1 MAREGSLKGRRPR
14 RFFVIPLLACTGVAL
29 AITAAAAVSRT
40 NAQSISNW
48 ARPAERELAQSAEP
62 APDNQSVS
70 PAEIKKYIAVYTA
83 MQRDRTL
90 TVEKSAKREGM
101 TISQFREL
109 ENRILREPSA
119 HARVMK
125 ALRAAAEARHK
136 KAASKLGH
144 SE

>member
-1 MAREGSLKGRRPR
+1 MAREGLFKGRRAR

-29 AITAAAAVSRT
+29 AITAAAVGSRT
-40 NAQSISNW
+40 NAPSANW
-48 ARPAERELAQSAEP
+48 VRTAARELAQSPEP
-62 APDNQSVS
+62 PQDNQSVS

-101 TISQFREL
+101 TVSQFRDL
-109 ENRILREPSA
+109 ENRILREPSV

-125 ALRAAAEARHK
+125 ALKAAAEARQK
-136 KAASKLGH
+136 KAASKAGH
-144 SE
+144 Q

>member
-1 MAREGSLKGRRPR
+1 MAREGSLKGRRGR

-29 AITAAAAVSRT
+29 AITTAAAGSRT
-40 NAQSISNW
+40 NSHSISTRDRT
-48 ARPAERELAQSAEP
+48 AARELAQSRAP

-101 TISQFREL
+101 TMSQFRDL
-109 ENRILREPSA
+109 ENRVLREPSV
-119 HARVMK
+119 HARVIK
-125 ALRAAAEARHK
+125 ALKAAAEARQK

-144 SE
+144 Q